1 MKKLILNLAILSFFG
16 MGVTLICSSEPF
28 SFPGMNDTELNK
40 ELAQSISALPKKSPA
55 KKNKP
60 SAPATAYTPRTAIE
74 KQLIKTLDDVK
85 TLSTRLSESKE
96 SPLSSAEAQ
105 KMIQEEKEKQAK
117 LMSKARENAKAA
129 GSRGG
134 GRFGGGRSSGGG
146 GSWGGAPRG
155 RSGGGFAS
163 PRSFGAPFGGGSF
176 GGGHKAYNDYDD
188 DDFFGDKKGTDLKDQ
203 TSTTPTTEPK
213 KDSGYTAPSESGDAK
228 SEKASYDD
236 LVTTAQEASNALSSI
251 ASIKREKTQDKDIV
265 NALEE
270 DDAIQRL
277 AESLRSLETKK
288 SVMLKGEKLAAAES
302 RYGGKFKSAEATV
315 YNSLRQQAGTLMLVA
330 TFMNEENDGE
340 DIDAAI
346 QSTARTILKEAVK
359 KKHLSDET
367 IKQLQ
372 EKREATMAKKWT
384 DDPAT
389 IEALGRVSAAVRAA
403 PGAGGP
409 AGPAQADI
417 DRVKDRNSKI
427 LALRKKL
434 LPLPKHTGAL
444 KKLVDDNPIP

>member
-1 MKKLILNLAILSFFG
+1 MKKLILNLAVLSFFG
-16 MGVTLICSSEPF
+16 MGVTLICSSDPF
-28 SFPGMNDTELNK
+28 SFPGMQESELS
-40 ELAQSISALPKKSPA
+40 EQLAQSINALPKKNPT
-55 KKNKP
+55 KKIKP
-60 SAPATAYTPRTAIE
+60 SAPLSAYTPRTAIE
-74 KQLIKTLDDVK
+74 KQLIKILDDVK
-85 TLSTRLSESKE
+85 ILSTRLSESKE
-96 SPLSSAEAQ
+96 SPLSSTEAQ
-105 KMIQEEKEKQAK
+105 KMIQEEKDKQAK

-134 GRFGGGRSSGGG
+134 GRFGGGRSGGGG

-155 RSGGGFAS
+155 RSGGFAS
-163 PRSFGAPFGGGSF
+163 PRSFGAPIGGGSF

-188 DDFFGDKKGTDLKDQ
+188 DDFFGDKKGSELKDQ

-213 KDSGYTAPSESGDAK
+213 KDTGYSVPSESSDAK
-228 SEKASYDD
+228 SEKASYDE

-251 ASIKREKTQDKDIV
+251 ASIKREKTKDKDIV

-277 AESLRSLETKK
+277 AESLRSLESKK

-315 YNSLRQQAGTLMLVA
+315 YDSLRQQAGTLMLVA

-372 EKREATMAKKWT
+372 EKREATMAQKW
-384 DDPAT
+384 DDTPWQADIT
-389 IEALGRVSAAVRAA
+389 AVQAVRAPA
-403 PGAGGP
+403 PGA
-409 AGPAQADI
+409 PAQANI
-417 DRVKDRNSKI
+417 DRVKERNEKI

-434 LPLPKHTGAL
+434 LPLPKHQGKL
-444 KKLVDDNPIP
+444 KDKVINIP